1 MFITTDAKKFETS
14 LPALIMPKS
23 FFMPLSFSP
32 VLVERSALSSSR
44 ASSAICGRIH
54 EGKTVSSCVSSI
66 GRWYRRDRIIGHGAA
81 GGAGIRKFT
90 PSAGARLT

>member
-44 ASSAICGRIH
+44 ASSAICGRSH

-66 GRWYRRDRIIGHGAA
+66 GRGIGG
-81 GGAGIRKFT
+81 T
-90 PSAGARLT
+90 E